1 MKTKN
6 TLFMIL
12 ILCLGLVLTAC
23 KKPDPVVDD
32 PTASISVDVSSVSV
46 KKGAAHQIVATVAN
60 TKEALTVAYA
70 SSNTAVATVS
80 DTGLVRGVAKG
91 SAVITVSLSKYPNIK
106 ATVNITVTEEDQP
119 IVEPSVPNMMGQD
132 FIIMVNK
139 ASTTDPRSEAY
150 VGNWKKE
157 KVALIAE
164 VEKKY
169 NVKVVYKT
177 YPADA
182 VCGGGRER
190 FITTNSV
197 NNTPQAHIY
206 EMPSYSIAVLAE
218 GGAVLP
224 LDALIEKYGNQGYW
238 PEKAAF
244 GTVLGKQYAYD
255 DAYPLVGQGIFY
267 NIDLLET
274 YLGEGKGTLPSDLWM
289 AGEWDWN
296 AFKNI
301 CNQLLPGIAGLNVEG
316 AAVIGGRP
324 YNWAYFM
331 LGANGTHVVSSD
343 LKSELATQAGIDTL
357 TYLNS
362 LISIPGMWEFESA
375 ALSNAT
381 CPQFKGGN
389 IAFHNGEPYWLYDAT
404 KWLGYTFRMGFVP
417 YPVGPNVKSDLSN
430 YYINEVYGKTS
441 YLVSSSYSLELVP
454 PGYENIAFHEESIFR
469 IWADL
474 QYFPDI
480 DPKTGYVSTNEIVDE
495 WVFNTLEL
503 YYSDANDYVSIEA
516 HKDIMFKGYP
526 DYFYSLYW
534 ARSQDATKSF
544 MLELQQ
550 AIISGS
556 IRDEMIDLVAR
567 IHQEFLDTYVNL
579 GLTADHYK

>member
-1 MKTKN
+1 M
-6 TLFMIL
+6 
-12 ILCLGLVLTAC
+12 
-23 KKPDPVVDD
+23 
-32 PTASISVDVSSVSV
+32 
-46 KKGAAHQIVATVAN
+46 
-60 TKEALTVAYA
+60 
-70 SSNTAVATVS
+70 
-80 DTGLVRGVAKG
+80 
-91 SAVITVSLSKYPNIK
+91 
-106 ATVNITVTEEDQP
+106 
-119 IVEPSVPNMMGQD
+119 
-132 FIIMVNK
+132 
-139 ASTTDPRSEAY
+139 
-150 VGNWKKE
+150 
-157 KVALIAE
+157 
-164 VEKKY
+164 
-169 NVKVVYKT
+169 KVVYKT

-182 VCGGGRER
+182 VWGGGRER